1 MPPTQRMDGTGILSV
16 LRNIRPLDLLD
27 SIKQSIKQRGSFV
40 PVNIPLYQTAV
51 RLLLSGLLLAGITFR
66 PDPGWAAEKPRTE
79 PVADATEANAA
90 ANGGAGYATPLP
102 RSCFDDFS
110 DTLSSDITKRSF
122 LTVGDDGHFHW
133 GAGGPRARFW
143 GINVSSTRLNIPDAQ
158 IEQVVATF
166 SRTGINLVRL
176 EAIDNRNCLLGSV
189 DAPDSLHF
197 DPAYLDRLDR
207 WMDVLRRHGIC
218 YYLDLLDFRT
228 FKAGD
233 GVLNAD
239 QLDRGARPYALF
251 DSYLIQ
257 LQKDY
262 AGALLTHL
270 NPYSGVRPVDDP
282 ALAMVEICNESGF
295 FLYPEKLE
303 GMVQPYQHNLLQ
315 RWNAWLRAK
324 YGTRQKLQDAW
335 GNSGPWPLLRADEDP
350 EHDTVD
356 LPLLT
361 SGPGRLPDNTLD
373 ARRAPN
379 RVRDGVQ
386 FLAETQRLYFRD
398 MRAYLREIGLH
409 VPVTAVVSNNVV
421 PDIASVAQE
430 CDFTAENWYGDG
442 GNEDPHTPG
451 VSYYGN
457 RNPLRDD
464 TPTGF
469 APFTAALRWNNKP
482 VVVREWATS
491 WPNHWRSA
499 SVPEALAYASLQDYD
514 AILLFGYQTNRAPNG
529 AEAEA
534 LNDYAFQSDPTTWGL
549 YGLAGHAFLSG
560 AIRPAAHTIALT
572 YPEWRLYSWPNLA
585 ADLYR
590 AAWCVRVNSVTGT
603 SGQRDHITPPTN
615 GGDMAALHG
624 LFEQL
629 ARRGAPCKAQEIDSG
644 IWRSDTEEMVY
655 YSHSGRLEVRTPT
668 LAMVA
673 GEFSP
678 DQIYKLGRLR
688 FQTPTRCGAL
698 LALSLDG
705 LPLEQSR
712 HLVFKMASRAEN
724 TGERLEKAPPG
735 SISDWVLRAAG
746 KAPVLTYGRASSQPT
761 HIWFEPVGDPKKP
774 APAPNAL
781 LALWM
786 VDGTWELHI
795 ENGRSTL
802 LCDTAGINGLAQGR
816 GFTTTLDATLMT
828 AATDRAADAV
838 SR

>member
-1 MPPTQRMDGTGILSV
+1 MPAYREICLTTI
-16 LRNIRPLDLLD
+16 
-27 SIKQSIKQRGSFV
+27 
-40 PVNIPLYQTAV
+40 
-51 RLLLSGLLLAGITFR
+51 RLLLPGLFLVGLTLCPERTLAADTTATHVTTTV
-66 PDPGWAAEKPRTE
+66 DAEKTG
-79 PVADATEANAA
+79 A
-90 ANGGAGYATPLP
+90 AGYAPMLP

-110 DTLSSDITKRSF
+110 DTLDPGIAQRPF
-122 LTVGDDGHFHW
+122 LTVGSDGHFHW
-133 GAGGPRARFW
+133 GANGPRARFW

-158 IEQVVATF
+158 IEETVTNF
-166 SRTGINLVRL
+166 SHAGINLVRL

-197 DPAYLDRLDR
+197 DLQYLDRLDH
-207 WMDVLRRHGIC
+207 WMDTLRRHGIC

-239 QLDRGARPYALF
+239 KLDRGARPYALF
-251 DSYLIQ
+251 DPYLIQ

-262 AGALLTHL
+262 AHALLTHP
-270 NPYSGVRPVDDP
+270 NPYSGVRPIDDP

-303 GMVQPYQHNLLQ
+303 NMVEPYQRDLQ
-315 RWNAWLRAK
+315 RRWNQWLRTK
-324 YGTRQKLQDAW
+324 YGARQKLQDAW

-350 EHDTVD
+350 DRDTVD

-361 SGPGRLPDNTLD
+361 PGPGHLPANEVD

-379 RVRDGVQ
+379 RIRDGVE
-386 FLAETQRLYFRD
+386 FLSDTQRLYFRE
-398 MRAYLREIGLH
+398 MRSYLREIGLR

-421 PDIASVAQE
+421 PDVASVAQE

-442 GNEDPHTPG
+442 GNEDPRTPG

-464 TPTGF
+464 TAAGF
-469 APFTAALRWNNKP
+469 APCTAALRWNNKP

-491 WPNHWRSA
+491 WPNRWRAA
-499 SVPEALAYASLQDYD
+499 SVPVALAYAGLQDYD

-534 LNDYAFQSDPTTWGL
+534 LNDYAFQCDPTTWGL

-560 AIRPAAHTIALT
+560 AIHPAAHTVTFT
-572 YPEWRLYSWPNLA
+572 YPESRLYAWPNYA

-590 AAWCVRVNSVTGT
+590 AAWCVRVNSVTGG
-603 SGQRDHITPPTN
+603 SSLHNSLTPPTDGNDLATLHVLFNQLGKRGVPCN
-615 GGDMAALHG
+615 GHD
-624 LFEQL
+624 
-629 ARRGAPCKAQEIDSG
+629 IDNG
-644 IWRSDTEEMVY
+644 TWRSDTEQIVY
-655 YSHSGRLEVRTPT
+655 YNHSGRLEVRTPT
-668 LAMVA
+668 LAIVA

-678 DQIYKLGRLR
+678 DQIYKLGGLR
-688 FQTPTRCGAL
+688 FQTPTSCGAL
-698 LALSLDG
+698 LVLSLDG
-705 LPLEQSR
+705 LPIERSR
-712 HLVFKMASRAEN
+712 HLVFKMTSRAEN
-724 TGERLEKAPPG
+724 TGERLEKAPSG
-735 SISDWVLRAAG
+735 AVGGWVLRAPG
-746 KAPVLTYGRASSQPT
+746 KAPVLTYGRASMQPT
-761 HIWFEPVGDPKKP
+761 HIWFDTPVKPHQPKP
-774 APAPNAL
+774 AVHAL

-802 LCDTAGINGLAQGR
+802 LCDTAGINGLAQGH
-816 GFTTTLDATLMT
+816 GFTTTLDAIQMT
-828 AATDRAADAV
+828 ASADRPV
-838 SR
+838 SPVVH